1 MALVLTLYICTTL
14 IPILGILVV
23 LLIQENR
30 KRVRIAYNMYLLERK
45 LRARR
50 R

>member
-1 MALVLTLYICTTL
+1 MALVLILYICTTL
-14 IPILGILVV
+14 IPILGLLTV

-30 KRVRIAYNMYLLERK
+30 KRVRIAYNMYILERK
-45 LRARR
+45 LRGRR